1 MPMPWTYRQATREW
15 RAFLDDVREVTG
27 LETDNLAYTAIQGV
41 LQAFR
46 RRLTPAQGI
55 AFAGVLPAVPRA
67 IFVEGWEIEAPPV
80 AFGARADWVAEARA
94 LRPNHSLTPD
104 NAVEAVA
111 RALWRQ
117 VNHRDLQ
124 RVLDGLP
131 EGARDFWSVP
141 GASAGDLAARLV

>member
-1 MPMPWTYRQATREW
+1 MPWTYRQATREW
-15 RAFLDDVREVTG
+15 RAFLDDVKEFTG
-27 LETDNLAYTAIQGV
+27 LASDNLAYTAIQGV

-46 RRLTPAQGI
+46 RRLTPVQGI

-67 IFVEGWEIEAPPV
+67 IFVEGWDIEAPP
-80 AFGARADWVAEARA
+80 APFGGRADWAAEARA
-94 LRPNHSLTPD
+94 LRPDHNLTPD

-117 VNHRDLQ
+117 VNHRDLS
-124 RVLDGLP
+124 RVLAAMP

-141 GASAGDLAARLV
+141 GASVADLAARLV